1 MKIHLVGGF
10 LGSGKTTAIAAAAK
24 QIVKRGKKVG
34 IITNDQGKYL
44 VDSQFFRLEDF
55 PSVEVTGGCFCCN
68 YGDFS
73 ESIDELANEIN
84 PDYIFAESVGSCTDL
99 VSTVIQPLLDLRESS
114 SQDVTFSVLCDSR
127 LLLKFLSGED
137 LPFQE
142 GILYIFEK
150 QIEEAGVLVMN
161 KSDLLNDI
169 QKRQL
174 EELVNEKY
182 KDKIVIS
189 QNSLLENGVKD
200 WLKILDSELFLP
212 KSKTSLD
219 YQVYGSGEQSLAWFD
234 GNYRIEFNKVHMNLW
249 LEERISALLYDLS
262 RNKIGIGH
270 LKFLISDKNQHEK
283 ISIVSLQDDS
293 KDLKINT
300 NWESP
305 ILFTINARLE
315 CSAEQISDAFS
326 RVFFGDIKKDQ
337 IKIEVLNEQAFHP
350 GFPTPT
356 HRYN

>member
-24 QIVKRGKKVG
+24 RFVKAGKKVG

-44 VDSQFFRLEDF
+44 VDSQFFRLEDL
-55 PSVEVTGGCFCCN
+55 PTVEVTGGCFCCN
-68 YGDFS
+68 YGNFS
-73 ESIDELANEIN
+73 ELIDELANEIN

-99 VSTVIQPLLDLRESS
+99 VSTVIQPLLDLKDSS
-114 SQDVTFSVLCDSR
+114 SQDVTFSVLSDSR

-174 EELVNEKY
+174 QDLVKEKY
-182 KDKIVIS
+182 KDKVVIS
-189 QNSLLENGVKD
+189 QNSLAETGVED
-200 WLKILDSELFLP
+200 WLKILESELLLP
-212 KSKTSLD
+212 GSKINLD

-234 GNYRIEFNKVHMNLW
+234 GSYRFEFDIEHMNLW
-249 LEERISALLYDLS
+249 LEERISALLFYL
-262 RNKIGIGH
+262 NKKGIEIGH
-270 LKFLISDKNQHEK
+270 LKFLISDSNHHEK

-293 KDLKINT
+293 KELKIKT

-305 ILFTINARLE
+305 VLFTINARLE
-315 CSAEQISDAFS
+315 CSAEQISGAFS
-326 RVFFGDIKKDQ
+326 KIFFGDMKRDPIR
-337 IKIEVLNEQAFHP
+337 IEVLNEQAFHP
-350 GFPTPT
+350 GFPNPT
-356 HRYN
+356 YRYT